1 MTDNKAPSMKATL
14 SRDFRGEEQEANKE
28 GDKTDGHG

>member
-14 SRDFRGEEQEANKE
+14 SKNFRGGEQEANKE
-28 GDKTDGHG
+28 GDKTDGYG